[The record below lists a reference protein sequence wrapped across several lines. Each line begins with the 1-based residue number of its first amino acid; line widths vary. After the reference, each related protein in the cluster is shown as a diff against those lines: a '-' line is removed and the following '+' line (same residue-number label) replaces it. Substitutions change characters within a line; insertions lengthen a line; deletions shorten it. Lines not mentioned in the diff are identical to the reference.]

1 MINGKH
7 TRKLAKFHSRNTIL
21 KISHQDDSLHLLAD
35 VNIRPRLEVA
45 SLPGLDQVIGK
56 VNDFLSRFNAEFT
69 NPRARKSCA
78 LLLSGF
84 HGTGKTTIIE
94 KIVESGWGKVY
105 RVRKDTKVLDI
116 QEIFTNA
123 KLNKPSIVVLD
134 EIDSLVSKE
143 NAMAHRITDLLEEE
157 LDGLANSPP
166 KFMTQVLVVAA
177 ALNAVQI
184 PASLRLR
191 SRFRTEVLLPIPDT
205 SARKAILKSMHLPIH
220 PDLKHIILD
229 RIGDRTHAYTAGDL
243 DDLLEQ
249 AYFISEKSFTDPTSQ
264 DHYMKEEHIEQAMLL
279 VRPTAMQ
286 DVTLKPP
293 AIKWDDIGGVPS
305 IKKALQQAVSAPLEA
320 SPKQSRVLST
330 LLIQHR
336 SQKR

>member
-1 MINGKH
+1 MRFTGIKRSFRVQLINGKY
-7 TRKLAKFHSRNTIL
+7 TRNLAKFHPRNTTL
-21 KISHQDDSLHLLAD
+21 KISHQEDSQHLVADIQSRPQLA
-35 VNIRPRLEVA
+35 VTN
-45 SLPGLDQVIGK
+45 LPGLDQPVGK
-56 VNDFLSRFNAEFT
+56 VNDFLSRFNTEFA

-94 KIVESGWGKVY
+94 NIAESGWGKVY
-105 RVRKDTKVLDI
+105 RVRKDAKVS
-116 QEIFTNA
+116 EIRDVFTNA

-134 EIDSLVSKE
+134 EIEALVSKE
-143 NAMAHRITDLLEEE
+143 NAMSHRITGLLEEE
-157 LDGLANSPP
+157 LDILANSPP

-177 ALNAVQI
+177 TLDAGHI

-205 SARKAILKSMHLPIH
+205 AARKAILKSMDLPMH
-220 PDLKHIILD
+220 PDLKEAILD
-229 RIGDRTHAYTAGDL
+229 RVGERTHAYTAGDL

-249 AYFISEKSFTDPTSQ
+249 AYFISEKSFNTIESDNRYLT
-264 DHYMKEEHIEQAMLL
+264 EEHIEKAMLI

-293 AIKWDDIGGVPS
+293 AVKWADIGGVPD
-305 IKKALQQAVSAPLEA
+305 IKKALQQAVSAPLE
-320 SPKQSRVLST
+320 V
-330 LLIQHR
+330 
-336 SQKR
+336 